1 VDLLISTG
9 SILAIRLQKRING
22 DEILKT
28 NNLKIFIMRHNAE
41 ISCNAAGLSGHLK
54 KVLVN
59 RLKEISATVITG
71 AFFILFSNNSFGQKL
86 QLNDLGYFE
95 TPGVNVFV
103 YSNQYTGMFNDEKN
117 AGIEIIHHGVRTAT
131 GGAVRLQNTPEQWD
145 LVPTVVDRK
154 IDKAT
159 NTISLGL
166 RYNDYDFDSKI
177 SVTPKDNGVLIT
189 VILDKPLPEKLEGR
203 AGLNL
208 EFIPSSY
215 FKKTYMFDGKADVF
229 PLYPSS
235 STKMEPLSN
244 KVLQY
249 AGHSTFD
256 DRGRKEYIVP
266 EPLASGKTI
275 LLAPEDPENFV
286 KIQAL
291 NADLMLFDGRNL
303 AQNGWFIVR
312 SILPS
317 KKTGNVLQWYL
328 EPNAIPDWRRA
339 PVIQFSQVGYHP
351 GQEKVAVIEL
361 DKNDPPLKKA
371 SLFLVTPEGKFVEKL
386 TADVV
391 PWGIYTRYNYIKFD
405 FSSVKDP
412 GIYFIKY
419 GDQKTNTFIIGTDV
433 YNNIWHPTM
442 DVWFPVQMDHMMV
455 NEAYRTWHGA
465 PYLDDA
471 LQAPVNHQHFDGY
484 RMGPTTDTKYKSLE
498 HIPGLNVGGW
508 FDAGDFD
515 IQTGS
520 HVSVL
525 LNFVDAW
532 EKFKVDRDETFVD
545 QATRYVDIHRPDGK
559 PDILQQIEHGALN
572 VVAQVE
578 NIGHPVRGIIVPN
591 LYQYHH
597 LGDAITETDN
607 LLYNPNLKP
616 YETNGKSSGTMDDRW
631 AFTNRNA
638 SLDYSTAG
646 ALAAA
651 SRALKDYNKT
661 LSDRCLAAAIKMWD
675 ENANKPQ
682 TTGQQGG
689 GMFGGSSEMPAALQ
703 LYITTKDEKYRKR
716 FLELLWPSLDRSVAG
731 RGGISAAL
739 QALPFMDNDFKTKL
753 RDYVVKYKETI
764 DGYGK
769 ENPYGVPITS
779 RGWGGNNG
787 VISFAITN
795 YYVNKYFP
803 DIISPEYVY
812 KGLNY
817 IFGCHPYS
825 NISFVSGVGTVS
837 KEIGYGNNR
846 ADFSFI
852 AGGVVPGLLLFQ
864 PDFLENKEDWPF
876 FWGENEYVIDICAA
890 YVFLSNAVNELVK
903 K

>member
-1 VDLLISTG
+1 
-9 SILAIRLQKRING
+9 
-22 DEILKT
+22 
-28 NNLKIFIMRHNAE
+28 
-41 ISCNAAGLSGHLK
+41 
-54 KVLVN
+54 
-59 RLKEISATVITG
+59 
-71 AFFILFSNNSFGQKL
+71 
-86 QLNDLGYFE
+86 
-95 TPGVNVFV
+95 GVNIFV
-103 YSNQYTGMFNDEKN
+103 YSNQYTGMFNDEKT
-117 AGIEIIHHGVRTAT
+117 AGIEIIHHGVRTST

-145 LVPTVVDRK
+145 LVPSVFDRK

-166 RYNDYDFDSKI
+166 RYKDYDFDSRI
-177 SVTPKDNGVLIT
+177 NVTPKDNGVLIT

-215 FKKTYMFDGKADVF
+215 FRKTFMVDGKPGEF

-235 STKMEPLSN
+235 STKMEPLGN
-244 KVLQY
+244 KILQY

-256 DRGRKEYIVP
+256 DRGRNEFIVP

-275 LLAPEDPENFV
+275 LMAPEDPENFV
-286 KIQAL
+286 KIQSLDAE
-291 NADLMLFDGRNL
+291 LMLFDGRDL

-312 SILPS
+312 SLLPA

-328 EPNAIPDWRRA
+328 EPNAIPNWKRA
-339 PVIQFSQVGYHP
+339 PVIQFSQVGYNP
-351 GQEKVAVIEL
+351 VQEKVAVIEL
-361 DKNDPPLKKA
+361 DKNDNPLQKA
-371 SLFLVTPEGKFVEKL
+371 SLFQVTPEGKFVGKL
-386 TADVV
+386 TANVTQ
-391 PWGIYTRYNYIKFD
+391 WGNYTRYNYLKFD
-405 FSSVKDP
+405 FSSVREP

-419 GDQKTNTFIIGTDV
+419 GDQSTNTFLIGTDV
-433 YNNIWHPTM
+433 YSNIWHPTM

-484 RMGPTTDTKYKSLE
+484 RMGPVTDTKYKSLE
-498 HIPGLNVGGW
+498 RIPGMAVGGW

-532 EKFKVDRDETFVD
+532 EKFKVDRDETFID

-572 VVAQVE
+572 LVAQVE

-597 LGDAITETDN
+597 LGDAVNETDN
-607 LLYNPNLKP
+607 LPYNPDLKP
-616 YETNGKSSGTMDDRW
+616 YESDGKSSGTLDDRW
-631 AFTNRNA
+631 AFTNRSA

-651 SRALKDYNKT
+651 NRALKDFNKP
-661 LSDRCLAAAIKMWD
+661 LADRCLAAATKMWD
-675 ENANKPQ
+675 ENSNKPQ
-682 TTGQQGG
+682 TANPPAGQ
-689 GMFGGSSEMPAALQ
+689 MFGSGSEMSAAIQ
-703 LYITTKDEKYRKR
+703 LYITTKDEKYKNR
-716 FLELLWPSLDRSVAG
+716 FLELLWPSLDRSG
-731 RGGISAAL
+731 RGGGILLAL
-739 QALPFMDNDFKTKL
+739 QAIPYMGNDFKIKL
-753 RDYVVKYKETI
+753 NDYVAKYKGTI
-764 DGYGK
+764 DGFSK

-779 RGWGGNNG
+779 RGWGGNSG
-787 VISFAITN
+787 VINFAITN
-795 YYVNKYFP
+795 YYANKYFP
-803 DIISPEYVY
+803 EIIGPEYVY

-825 NISFVSGVGTVS
+825 NISFVSAVGTRS
-837 KEIGYGNNR
+837 KEIAYGNNR

-876 FWGENEYVIDICAA
+876 FWGENEYVIDISAA
-890 YVFLSNAVNELVK
+890 YVFLSNAVNEMLK